1 MAFASRLRPARRAG
15 VRGAGVRGTGVRGT
29 GVRGTGVRGAA
40 AAVAAGVTLVLA
52 GTAPAGAATATVS
65 ATPQSATPGF
75 DDQVRAVAYSG
86 DTIYLGG
93 SFTVAVANGR
103 RVARGYVAAV
113 DAATGALTGW
123 APAVNGP
130 VTALAVSGGSVYLG
144 GSFTTVGGRAHRH
157 LARVA
162 AAGSGAVDDTFRHS
176 TSTAPN
182 ALTVARGRLYAGGTF
197 RSVDGASRAHAAAFD
212 LSGNTLDASFRPDLD
227 GTVHS
232 IAVSGSRVYLGGTFG
247 AVDGAGGHARL
258 AAVSATTG
266 ALDTGFAGHAGYAVH
281 HVTIAGDTVYAAM
294 AGPGGRLASYDRS
307 GRLRWTLT
315 ADGDL
320 SDVTVLDGVV
330 YAGGHF
336 DHACTTARVAN
347 TNGDC
352 LDGNQRRQKLFA
364 ADSSGRLLGWAPQ
377 ANSTVGV
384 IVLAASASRH
394 SLAVGGAFTTF
405 GDTLAKSRFAQ
416 FAR

>member
-1 MAFASRLRPARRAG
+1 MGAPIRLARYVVTAL
-15 VRGAGVRGTGVRGT
+15 
-29 GVRGTGVRGAA
+29 
-40 AAVAAGVTLVLA
+40 AAGVALTVA
-52 GTAPAGAATATVS
+52 GTVPAGAATATVS

-75 DDQVRAVAYSG
+75 DDQVRAVAYGG

-93 SFTVAVANGR
+93 AFTVAVADGK

-113 DAATGALTGW
+113 DADTGALTGW

-130 VTALAVSGGSVYLG
+130 VTALAVRGDSVYLG
-144 GSFTTVGGRAHRH
+144 GSFTTVGGHAHRH
-157 LARVA
+157 LAKVA
-162 AAGSGAVDDTFRHS
+162 ASGGGAVDDTFRHS
-176 TSTAPN
+176 ISTAPN
-182 ALTVARGRLYAGGTF
+182 ALTVAGGRLYVGGTF
-197 RSVDGASRAHAAAFD
+197 NTVDGTTRAHAAAFD
-212 LSGNTLDASFRPDLD
+212 LADGTLDESFRPEVD
-227 GTVHS
+227 GTVRS
-232 IAVSGSRVYLGGTFG
+232 IAVSGSRAYLGGTFH

-266 ALDTGFAGHAGYAVH
+266 AVDTGFTGNAPYAVH
-281 HVTIAGDTVYAAM
+281 HVAVAGNTVYAAM
-294 AGPGGRLASYDRS
+294 AGPGGRLVAYDRS
-307 GRLRWTLT
+307 GAARWTLT

-330 YAGGHF
+330 YGGGHF
-336 DHACTTARVAN
+336 DHACTTARVAD

-364 ADSSGRLLGWAPQ
+364 ADPSGHLLDWAPQ
-377 ANSTVGV
+377 ANSTIGV

-405 GDTLAKSRFAQ
+405 GDTIAKSRFAQ

>member
-1 MAFASRLRPARRAG
+1 M
-15 VRGAGVRGTGVRGT
+15 
-29 GVRGTGVRGAA
+29 
-40 AAVAAGVTLVLA
+40 AAGVALAVA

-65 ATPQSATPGF
+65 ATPQSTTPGF
-75 DDQVRAVAYSG
+75 NDQVRAVAYGG

-157 LARVA
+157 LAKVA
-162 AAGSGAVDDTFRHS
+162 ATGSGAVDDTFRHS
-176 TSTAPN
+176 ISTAPDV
-182 ALTVARGRLYAGGTF
+182 LTAAGGRLYAGGTF
-197 RSVDGASRAHAAAFD
+197 DTVDRTTRTHAAAFD
-212 LSGNTLDASFRPDLD
+212 LAGGTLDASFRPELD
-227 GTVHS
+227 GTVRS
-232 IAVSGSRVYLGGTFG
+232 IAVSGSRAYLGGTFH

-258 AAVSATTG
+258 AAVSASTG
-266 ALDTGFAGHAGYAVH
+266 ALDTGFAGSAPYAVH
-281 HVTIAGDTVYAAM
+281 HVTVAGGTVYAAM
-294 AGPGGRLASYDRS
+294 AGPGGRVVSYDRA
-307 GRLRWTLT
+307 GRAGWTLT
-315 ADGDL
+315 TDGDV
-320 SDVTVLDGVV
+320 SDVAVLDGVV
-330 YAGGHF
+330 YGGGHF

-364 ADSSGRLLGWAPQ
+364 ADLSGHLLGWAPQ

-394 SLAVGGAFTTF
+394 ALAVGGAFTTF
-405 GDTLAKSRFAQ
+405 GDTTVKSRFAQ

>member
-1 MAFASRLRPARRAG
+1 MRAASSLPGGYATAARPTSTRRATI
-15 VRGAGVRGTGVRGT
+15 RR
-29 GVRGTGVRGAA
+29 AA
-40 AAVAAGVTLVLA
+40 AAVAAGLALALA

-75 DDQVRAVAYSG
+75 DDQVRAVAYG
-86 DTIYLGG
+86 GGTIYLGG

-130 VTALAVSGGSVYLG
+130 VTALAVSAGSVYLG

-157 LARVA
+157 LAKVA

-176 TSTAPN
+176 VSTAPN
-182 ALTVARGRLYAGGTF
+182 ALTVAGGRLYAGGTF
-197 RSVDGASRAHAAAFD
+197 GTVDGTSRAHAAAFD
-212 LSGNTLDASFRPDLD
+212 LADGTLDGSFRPDLD
-227 GTVHS
+227 GTVRS
-232 IAVSGSRVYLGGTFG
+232 IAVSGSRAYLGGTFG
-247 AVDGAGGHARL
+247 TVDGAGGHARL

-266 ALDTGFAGHAGYAVH
+266 ALDTGFAGTAPYAVH
-281 HVTIAGDTVYAAM
+281 HVTVAGGTVYAAM
-294 AGPGGRLASYDRS
+294 SGPGGRLVSYDRS
-307 GRLRWTLT
+307 GRPRWTLT

-320 SDVTVLDGVV
+320 SDVAVLDGVV

-364 ADSSGRLLGWAPQ
+364 ADSSGHLLDWAPQ

-384 IVLAASASRH
+384 IVLAASAARH